1 MQLTLYLAFCNKWP
15 LSTSKP
21 IIKRRILKEKD
32 LLFKQIFDTNSKKI
46 FHLCYG
52 YTGDED
58 AANDLLQETFL
69 KVWQNLDK
77 FRNKS
82 LISTWIYRIAVNT
95 CLTYLRSEKRQAKD
109 ELTDNIIES
118 RPEEF
123 SEKNEQ
129 VALLY
134 KSISQLEENDRLI
147 ITMVLD
153 ELPYHEIAEIS
164 GISEGNLRVKIHRIK
179 LKLTELYNQ
188 HARI

>member
-1 MQLTLYLAFCNKWP
+1 VAQ
-15 LSTSKP
+15 
-21 IIKRRILKEKD
+21 KD
-32 LLFKQIFDTNSKKI
+32 QLFKQIFDTNSKKI

-52 YTGDED
+52 YTGDAD

-77 FRNKS
+77 FKNKS

-109 ELTDNIIES
+109 ELTDNIIET
-118 RPEEF
+118 RAEEY

-129 VALLY
+129 IALLY
-134 KSISQLEENDRLI
+134 KSISKLEENDRLI

-153 ELPYHEIAEIS
+153 ELPYAEIAEIS

-179 LKLTELYNQ
+179 QRLTEIYNQ

>member
-1 MQLTLYLAFCNKWP
+1 LEQ
-15 LSTSKP
+15 
-21 IIKRRILKEKD
+21 KET
-32 LLFKQIFDTNSKKI
+32 LFKEIFDKNSKKI

-52 YTGDED
+52 YTGDQD

-69 KVWQNLDK
+69 KVWQNLEK

-95 CLTYLRSEKRQAKD
+95 CLTYLRSEKKQGKD
-109 ELTDNIIES
+109 ELTDNIIENKV
-118 RPEEF
+118 EEH

-129 VALLY
+129 IALLY
-134 KSISQLEENDRLI
+134 QSIAKLEENDRLI

-153 ELPYHEIAEIS
+153 ELPYAEIAEIS

-179 LKLTELYNQ
+179 QKLTELYNH

>member
-1 MQLTLYLAFCNKWP
+1 MNQ
-15 LSTSKP
+15 
-21 IIKRRILKEKD
+21 KD
-32 LLFKQIFDTNSKKI
+32 ALFKEIFDKNSKKI

-52 YTGDED
+52 YTGDKD
-58 AANDLLQETFL
+58 SANDLLQETFL

-95 CLTYLRSEKRQAKD
+95 CLTHLRSEKRQAKD
-109 ELTDNIIES
+109 ELTENIIENKI
-118 RPEEF
+118 EEY

-129 VALLY
+129 IALLY
-134 KSISQLEENDRLI
+134 KSISKLEENDRLI

-153 ELPYHEIAEIS
+153 ELPYQEIAEIS

-179 LKLTELYNQ
+179 QKLTEIYNQ
-188 HARI
+188 YAGV

>member
-1 MQLTLYLAFCNKWP
+1 MDTKELAFK
-15 LSTSKP
+15 K
-21 IIKRRILKEKD
+21 
-32 LLFKQIFDTNSKKI
+32 IFEANSKKI

-52 YTGDED
+52 YTGDDD

-77 FRNKS
+77 FRNQA

-95 CLTYLRSEKRQAKD
+95 CLTYLRSEKRQGKE
-109 ELTDNIIES
+109 ELTPQLAETK
-118 RPEEF
+118 REEF

-134 KSISQLEENDRLI
+134 KCISKLEESERII

-153 ELPYHEIAEIS
+153 EIPYTEIAEIS

-179 LKLTELYNQ
+179 QKLTELYNQ
-188 HARI
+188 YERL

>member
-1 MQLTLYLAFCNKWP
+1 MDQ
-15 LSTSKP
+15 
-21 IIKRRILKEKD
+21 KD
-32 LLFKQIFDTNSKKI
+32 LLFKQIFDKNSKKI
-46 FHLCYG
+46 FNLCYG
-52 YTGDED
+52 YTGDAD

-77 FRNKS
+77 FREKS

-95 CLTYLRSEKRQAKD
+95 CLTWLRAEKRQAKD

-118 RPEEF
+118 RIEEHN
-123 SEKNEQ
+123 EKNEQ

-134 KSISQLEENDRLI
+134 KSISKLEEHDRLI

-153 ELPYHEIAEIS
+153 ELPYAEIAEIS

-179 LKLTELYNQ
+179 QKLTELYNH

>member
-1 MQLTLYLAFCNKWP
+1 ME
-15 LSTSKP
+15 SK
-21 IIKRRILKEKD
+21 D
-32 LLFKQIFDTNSKKI
+32 HLFKQIFDTNSKKI

-52 YTGDED
+52 YTGDKD

-69 KVWQNLDK
+69 KVWQNLEK

-82 LISTWIYRIAVNT
+82 QISTWIYRIAVNT

-109 ELTDNIIES
+109 ELTDNIIET
-118 RPEEF
+118 RAEEH

-129 VALLY
+129 IALLY
-134 KSISQLEENDRLI
+134 QSIAKLEENDRFI

-153 ELPYHEIAEIS
+153 ELPYAEIAEIS

-179 LKLTELYNQ
+179 QKLTELYNQ